1 MICPTE
7 STLAYSELS
16 IWKKESDKREKTRNQ
31 DIKTEKREH
40 SVHEVLG
47 QTKPR
52 EILILISGQSKHLP
66 RNAMGLLR

>member
-1 MICPTE
+1 M
-7 STLAYSELS
+7 
-16 IWKKESDKREKTRNQ
+16 KKKPKRQEEKTRNE
-31 DIKTEKREH
+31 DVKTEKREL

-66 RNAMGLLR
+66 RNGMGLLR